1 MTIIAKKIAFYTDSF
16 GNDPTNPNINLA
28 AHVCAKLPG
37 TTFDAQQTGGQGLYN
52 AYHGLTPTGA
62 PGWLGGLTMSQH
74 TEMVQ
79 PDTIVIHLGYNDSG
93 PNGAGDPYISGAS
106 SNPADSYVAYMLALY
121 GQSAATSGRK
131 IAVIQAPATVVA
143 DSAYASNPTDPAV
156 LELQARIGRLQQVL
170 DAAVNQI
177 NSVYP
182 GAAKLIHYR
191 APGAIDPVTMGT
203 GSTSDGLHPTLAKH
217 LEISHSIATEV
228 GYWRG
233 WPVLA

>member
-16 GNDPTNPNINLA
+16 GAVPNDSSINLA

-37 TTFDAQQTGGQGLYN
+37 TTFDAQQEGGQNMHNAYNGLYPN
-52 AYHGLTPTGA
+52 GA

-74 TEMVQ
+74 TELVQ
-79 PDTIVIHLGYNDSG
+79 ADTIVIHLGGNDKDS
-93 PNGAGDPYISGAS
+93 DPYLNGSNPSMAS
-106 SNPADSYVAYMLALY
+106 SHVAYMLAAH
-121 GQSAATSGRK
+121 GQSAAASGRK
-131 IAVIQAPATVVA
+131 IAVVQAPAIVVA
-143 DSAYASNPTDPAV
+143 DSGFDPSDPA
-156 LELQARIGRLQQVL
+156 LIKHQNSLALLQNVL
-170 DAAVNQI
+170 DTTVNQI

-182 GAAKLIHYR
+182 GAAKLIYYR

-203 GSTSDGLHPTLAKH
+203 GSTSDGIHPILAKH